1 MLELAEP
8 TIILDGGLGAA
19 GLVGRA
25 GIAADVAGAVGFGGI
40 LGAGLD
46 DEAVVGAGGLYHC
59 RASVVMFQAS
69 EVLDLS
75 EVKLAMRLPK
85 V

>member
-1 MLELAEP
+1 MTKPLLAPE
-8 TIILDGGLGAA
+8 
-19 GLVGRA
+19 V
-25 GIAADVAGAVGFGGI
+25 
-40 LGAGLD
+40 
-46 DEAVVGAGGLYHC
+46 LYHC